1 MLIIILLLSYLY
13 KNDGDHALSKDTDV
27 ALWQDYRAYHG
38 MQPFTD
44 AVDFVIVD
52 FKLHDEFD
60 KFKKDHIEH
69 GSSYLKVNEFLQ
81 FFIDHHQQL
90 TDSIITQYNHTYL
103 KVCDDDVDMLC
114 RWIYDLRD
122 CFNQEVLRVS
132 AQVTIIICSIIIT
145 VLPLACN
152 LLIIIFSSLVAKKP
166 WKEAIMTSI
175 AEEENRLTDLHISAA
190 NDIMKTQFQD
200 VVGFQPF
207 ILGENLSF
215 KWSIFADYPH

>member
-1 MLIIILLLSYLY
+1 MLSYLC
-13 KNDGDHALSKDTDV
+13 KNNEDHALSKDTDV
-27 ALWQDYRAYHG
+27 ALWQDYRAYHS

-44 AVDFVIVD
+44 AVDFVIVN
-52 FKLHDEFD
+52 FKLHGEFD

-103 KVCDDDVDMLC
+103 DDIDKLC

-122 CFNQEVLRVS
+122 CFNQEGLRVS
-132 AQVTIIICSIIIT
+132 AQVTIIICSIIII
-145 VLPLACN
+145 VLPLACY

-175 AEEENRLTDLHISAA
+175 AVEENRLTDLHISAA

-200 VVGFQPF
+200 VVGFF
-207 ILGENLSF
+207 LFLG
-215 KWSIFADYPH
+215 KT